1 MMTYIYT
8 RLLGLIENIVILV
21 DAMFRR
27 RLVIGVR
34 IDWMSMVFVLE
45 FVLTTGVVIRGLVGI
60 GDSHI
65 IS

>member
-27 RLVIGVR
+27 RLVIGVGN
-34 IDWMSMVFVLE
+34 DWSMVIDLE

>member
-1 MMTYIYT
+1 MTYIYT

-27 RLVIGVR
+27 RLVIGVGN
-34 IDWMSMVFVLE
+34 DWSMVIDLE